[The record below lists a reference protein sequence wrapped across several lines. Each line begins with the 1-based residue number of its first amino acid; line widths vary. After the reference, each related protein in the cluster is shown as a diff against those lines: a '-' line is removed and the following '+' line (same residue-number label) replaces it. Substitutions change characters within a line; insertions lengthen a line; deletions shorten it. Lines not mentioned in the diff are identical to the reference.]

1 MERWQENGSRGLA
14 GVNKLNF
21 SGLRVL
27 VTGGAGGIGAVICR
41 RLHAMGAEVIVHYNN
56 SKKRAEELSTELNCH
71 AIQAD
76 FTEKKGVVSLF
87 SSIDSLIGGVD
98 CCVANAGKYPSESL
112 PAWEINDER
121 LVETIDTNLKI
132 AFFTSQEFLRRAVSR
147 GSGSLVLVGST
158 AGIYGERGHADYA
171 SAKGAITSGLL
182 MTLKNDVAG
191 TAVRVNAVAPGWT
204 LTESKINEGIDQF
217 TSENALKTMSMKK
230 LATPEDVASSVS
242 FLLSDEHSGHIS
254 GQVLEVSGGMEGRV
268 IPRVGE

>member
-1 MERWQENGSRGLA
+1 
-14 GVNKLNF
+14 
-21 SGLRVL
+21 
-27 VTGGAGGIGAVICR
+27 
-41 RLHAMGAEVIVHYNN
+41 
-56 SKKRAEELSTELNCH
+56 
-71 AIQAD
+71 
-76 FTEKKGVVSLF
+76 
-87 SSIDSLIGGVD
+87 
-98 CCVANAGKYPSESL
+98 
-112 PAWEINDER
+112 
-121 LVETIDTNLKI
+121 
-132 AFFTSQEFLRRAVSR
+132 
-147 GSGSLVLVGST
+147 
-158 AGIYGERGHADYA
+158 
-171 SAKGAITSGLL
+171 